1 MRRVSGPIRL
11 PSPVSRLPTPSTN
24 RIASAF
30 EKARREGR
38 AAFIGYLTAGDPSA
52 EATVAMARALAR
64 AGTDILEIGVPF
76 SDPIADGPVLQ
87 RSAERALASGTT
99 LDRVFEMARTI
110 RAQTDL
116 GLVLFSYLN
125 PLLRPGLGRS
135 AQKARG
141 AGFDAVL
148 VTDLPPEEAGHFQP
162 ALRSA
167 GLDTVFLV
175 SPTSPASRMREAAR
189 LSSGFLYVVSRSGT
203 TGARSDLSRDLRETV
218 ARARRATGSLPI
230 AVGFGI
236 STPGTARRASRLAD
250 GVVVGSALMRAAE
263 EAGEGREEAVEVLA
277 RALAAACRRGGRSVD
292 SRKSSLEKKTRAG
305 RERNS
310 GLRTLDS

>member
-1 MRRVSGPIRL
+1 M
-11 PSPVSRLPTPSTN
+11 TPSQS
-24 RIASAF
+24 RISAAF
-30 EKARREGR
+30 EKARRENR

-52 EATVAMARALAR
+52 DATVAMARALAR
-64 AGTDILEIGVPF
+64 AGTDILELGVPF

-99 LDRVFEMARTI
+99 LTRVFEMTRTI
-110 RAQTDL
+110 RAETNL

-125 PLLRPGLGRS
+125 PLLRPGIGQS
-135 AQKARG
+135 ARHARQ

-148 VTDLPPEEAGHFQP
+148 VTDLPPEESGRFQP

-175 SPTSPASRMREAAR
+175 SPTSPASRMRAAAR

-203 TGARSDLSRDLRETV
+203 TGARSDLSRGLRETV
-218 ARARRATGSLPI
+218 ERARRAAGSLPI
-230 AVGFGI
+230 ALGFGI
-236 STPGTARRASRLAD
+236 STPETARRASRLAD

-263 EAGEGREEAVEVLA
+263 EAGDGREEAVERLA
-277 RALAAACRRGGRSVD
+277 RALAGACRRSGR
-292 SRKSSLEKKTRAG
+292 KTSS
-305 RERNS
+305 
-310 GLRTLDS
+310 